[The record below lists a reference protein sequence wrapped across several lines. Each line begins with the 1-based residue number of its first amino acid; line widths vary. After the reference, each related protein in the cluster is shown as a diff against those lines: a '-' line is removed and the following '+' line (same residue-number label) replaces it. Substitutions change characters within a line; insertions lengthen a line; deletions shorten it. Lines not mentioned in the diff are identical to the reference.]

1 MNRGHRKSMLSD
13 KYKFVGIYS
22 VKCEDRIYT
31 CIDFHTED
39 LKTIDSSSNPMIEKS
54 NNAKNFNYGV

>member
-39 LKTIDSSSNPMIEKS
+39 LKTINSSSNPIIGK
-54 NNAKNFNYGV
+54 